1 MVFHGFV
8 QSLEPFLSGCRLA
21 VAPLRY
27 GAGVKGKVNMSM
39 ARGQPVVATPAAV
52 EGMFA
57 EHERELLVAQDA
69 ESFAREVVRLY
80 QDEDLW
86 NRLSDESVQNVEE
99 HFSLA
104 AARASLSALFD
115 SFGG

>member
-1 MVFHGFV
+1 
-8 QSLEPFLSGCRLA
+8 
-21 VAPLRY
+21 
-27 GAGVKGKVNMSM
+27 M
-39 ARGQPVVATPAAV
+39 AHGQPVVATPAAV

-69 ESFAREVVRLY
+69 ESFAAEVVRLY

-86 NRLSDESVQNVEE
+86 NRISDASIRNVEE

-104 AARASLSALFD
+104 TARASLTELFD
-115 SFGG
+115 SFKS